1 MERALQRAAGKGPRR
16 RARRA
21 GPAHY
26 DVVILG
32 GGLAGQSL
40 ARQLLLYSD
49 KHILLVDKRAELPAP
64 DQKVGEATVQVSGY
78 YFSKILDLEEHLLR
92 EHYLK
97 YNLRF
102 YWKSPGRDNR
112 SFEDYSQAYYLKI
125 SNVPTYQLDRNKIE
139 AEMWRL
145 NRESDRFEAAV
156 PARVVDVELSQ
167 DGRAHR
173 LRLAR
178 DGGEREVTATWVVD
192 CTGRGRVLANK
203 LGLLNQGTIRHGSMF
218 FWVEG
223 LVNFEKLTDLSH
235 LEMLR
240 KRDRSQI
247 GHLPLWLATNHFCD
261 EGLWFWVIPLQGKT
275 SLGLVFDRAVVD
287 HRDVATPEK
296 LIDWVCKKF
305 PLFARDLPKRKVIYF
320 SGIPDYGY
328 DCRQTI
334 SADRW
339 ALTGMAG
346 RFTDPL
352 YSPGGDLI
360 SIYNTAVTD
369 AIMTDDPEELRAK
382 VRMYEPLMRAVYE
395 SYVPSF
401 AQSYDALGDPE
412 AYTLKYTWELAVYF
426 AFLVFPF
433 LNGLFTDR
441 RFLLAFF
448 NRFTRLGPINRNLH
462 RFISAYFQWSKS
474 NLPPVA
480 GPVFHDFPDLAPLA
494 WAEKTFY
501 RMGLS
506 ADEAKPILAE
516 QLGNLEE
523 LARFVLAYLSSVVVG
538 DVEALHHRG
547 FVESIDNGDYA
558 FDAPAIRRRW
568 AKEKRRR
575 GEPYAWPFDATVME
589 KFREGRRRAAAEMT
603 AAEQARERRPARRA
617 AAAGR

>member
-1 MERALQRAAGKGPRR
+1 LEEERPLSTASPRAHR
-16 RARRA
+16 
-21 GPAHY
+21 Y

-49 KHILLVDKRAELPAP
+49 KRILLVDKRAELPAP

-102 YWKSPGRDNR
+102 YWKSPGRENR
-112 SFEDYSQAYYLKI
+112 NFEDYSQAFYLKI

-145 NRESDRFEAAV
+145 NRQSERFEAAV
-156 PARVVDVELSQ
+156 PARVLDLELAAD
-167 DGRAHR
+167 DGPHR
-173 LRLAR
+173 LRLDR
-178 DGGEREVTATWVVD
+178 GGEPIEIEATWVVD
-192 CTGRGRVLANK
+192 CTGRGRLLANK
-203 LGLLNQGTIRHGSMF
+203 LGLLRQGPIRHGSMF
-218 FWVEG
+218 LWVEG
-223 LVNFEKLTDLSH
+223 LVNFEKLTELSH

-240 KRDRSQI
+240 KRDRAAI
-247 GHLPLWLATNHFCD
+247 GHFPLWLATNHFCD

-287 HRDVATPEK
+287 HRDVSTPEK
-296 LIDWVCKKF
+296 LIAWVCKKF
-305 PLFARDLPKRKVIYF
+305 PLFKRDLPHRKVIYF

-328 DCRQTI
+328 DCRQTV
-334 SADRW
+334 SAQRW

-360 SIYNTAVTD
+360 AIYNTAVAD
-369 AIMTDDPEELRAK
+369 AIMTSDPEELKAK
-382 VRMYEPLMRAVYE
+382 VRAYEPLMRAVYE

-426 AFLVFPF
+426 AFFVFPF

-441 RFLLAFF
+441 RFLLAFL

-462 RFISAYFQWSKS
+462 RFISAYFQWGKEH
-474 NLPPVA
+474 LPPLA
-480 GPVFHDFPDLAPLA
+480 GPIFHDFPDLAPLA

-501 RMGLS
+501 QMGLTV
-506 ADEAKPILAE
+506 DEAKPVLAE
-516 QLGNLEE
+516 QLGNLQE
-523 LARFVLAYLSSVVVG
+523 LARFCLAYLSSVVV
-538 DVEALHHRG
+538 DDPAALHHQA
-547 FVESIDNGDYA
+547 FVAGIDLDDYP
-558 FDAPAIRRRW
+558 FDPEAIRRRW
-568 AKEKRRR
+568 AAARRR
-575 GEPYAWPFDATVME
+575 RSGTYAWPFDATAME
-589 KFREGRRRAAAEMT
+589 KFRAARKRGAELATEEAAAT
-603 AAEQARERRPARRA
+603 AEAPGRRPARRA
-617 AAAGR
+617 AGGR